1 MSETAAIPAPETAP
15 AKPLSPANDINTDV
29 MNIAKICKASG
40 FSRPTIRRAIDKGEL
55 KSFPY
60 ANQVCV
66 MRTEYV
72 RWVNSIGQ
80 AAP

>member
-1 MSETAAIPAPETAP
+1 MTETATNPAPETAT
-15 AKPLSPANDINTDV
+15 AAPLNPANDINTDV

-40 FSRPTIRRAIDKGEL
+40 FSRPIIRRAIDQGEL
-55 KSFPY
+55 NSFPY

-66 MRTEYV
+66 LRTEYV

-80 AAP
+80 PAT

>member
-1 MSETAAIPAPETAP
+1 
-15 AKPLSPANDINTDV
+15 